1 MSMKRLYTGFLLS
14 TALVTAA
21 FLLWPSDENRIK
33 KLFKE
38 GAEAIEAED
47 IEKTMSKVSYNYR
60 DDYGMTYLYL
70 KETLKRQ
77 FDALADID
85 VEYEN
90 LKIDISEKTAIAE
103 MDLRVIATLGNDT
116 GYIIG
121 DVKAPLRLKFT
132 LEKERTNWLIVK
144 SEGFISKY

>member
-1 MSMKRLYTGFLLS
+1 MSMKRLYIVFLLLV
-14 TALVTAA
+14 ALATAA

-47 IEKTMSKVSYNYR
+47 IEKTMSNVSYNYR

-132 LEKERTNWLIVK
+132 LEKDRTNWLIVK
-144 SEGFISKY
+144 SEGFRF

>member
-1 MSMKRLYTGFLLS
+1 MSMKRLYIVFLLLA
-14 TALVTAA
+14 ALITAA
-21 FLLWPSDENRIK
+21 ILLWPSDENRIK

-38 GAEAIEAED
+38 GAKAIEAKD

-77 FDALADID
+77 FDALSDIA

-90 LKIDISEKTAIAE
+90 LKITVSENTAIAE
-103 MDLRVIATLGNDT
+103 IDLRVIATVGNDT

-132 LEKERTNWLIVK
+132 LEKERTKWLIVK
-144 SEGFISKY
+144 SEGFISK